1 MLPALLLLA
10 ALQQTPPA
18 EAPVCPATPVSLTAP
33 WSGWTTAAPLAAASK
48 AADLGAAT
56 LTLGHRADISLM
68 PASGVTFGIPLAR
81 PIATDSTGGLVAIT
95 IATPGTY
102 RLALGSALWA
112 DMIGPDGKPVSSIAH
127 GHGPDCSGI
136 HKYVDFP
143 LQPGRYVLQ
152 LSGGKVPAVGAM
164 LTPLP

>member
-18 EAPVCPATPVSLTAP
+18 APVCPATPAP
-33 WSGWTTAAPLAAASK
+33 LAAEWSGWTTATPLTAAGK
-48 AADLGAAT
+48 PADLDAAM
-56 LTLGHRADISLM
+56 LTPGHRAEVTLL
-68 PASGVTFGIPLAR
+68 PAAGVSFPTALSR
-81 PIATDSTGGLVAIT
+81 PVAAGSTGGLIGIT
-95 IATPGTY
+95 IATPGKY
-102 RLALGSALWA
+102 RLSLGGAMWA
-112 DMIGPDGKPVSSIAH
+112 DMIGPDGKSVSSTAH

-152 LSGGKVPAVGAM
+152 LSEGKGATVGAM
-164 LTPLP
+164 LTTAP

>member
-10 ALQQTPPA
+10 ALQQAPTA
-18 EAPVCPATPVSLTAP
+18 APVCPAALPALAAPWTGWATATPLTAA
-33 WSGWTTAAPLAAASK
+33 GK
-48 AADLGAAT
+48 AADLASAA
-56 LTLGHRADISLM
+56 LMPGHRADVTLV
-68 PASGVTFGIPLAR
+68 PAAGVAFPSALSR
-81 PIATDSTGGLVAIT
+81 PVAAGSTGGLIAIT
-95 IATPGTY
+95 IATAGKY
-102 RLALGSALWA
+102 RLSLGGAIWA
-112 DMIGPDGKPVSSIAH
+112 DVIGPDGKSLAPAGH

-152 LSGGKVPAVGAM
+152 LSEGKVPAVGVM

>member
-18 EAPVCPATPVSLTAP
+18 APVCPATPAP
-33 WSGWTTAAPLAAASK
+33 MAAEWAGWTTATPLAAAGK
-48 AADLGAAT
+48 PADLATAT
-56 LTLGHRADISLM
+56 LTPGHRADVMLL
-68 PASGVTFGIPLAR
+68 PVSGVTFATPLAR
-81 PIATDSTGGLVAIT
+81 PAPAGSTGGMLALTVAT
-95 IATPGTY
+95 AGKY
-102 RLALGSALWA
+102 RLSLGGAMWA
-112 DMIGPDGKPVSSIAH
+112 DMIGPDGKSVASAGH

-152 LSGGKVPAVGAM
+152 LSEGKGATVGAM
-164 LTPLP
+164 LTPAP

>member
-18 EAPVCPATPVSLTAP
+18 APVCPATPAP
-33 WSGWTTAAPLAAASK
+33 LAGEWSGWTTATPLTAAGK
-48 AADLGAAT
+48 PTDLATAT
-56 LTLGHRADISLM
+56 LTPGHRADVTLL
-68 PASGVTFGIPLAR
+68 PASGVTFATPLAR
-81 PIATDSTGGLVAIT
+81 PAPAGSTGGMLTLTVTTA
-95 IATPGTY
+95 GKY
-102 RLALGSALWA
+102 RLSFGGAIWA
-112 DMIGPDGKPVSSIAH
+112 DMIGPDGKALAPAAH

-152 LSGGKVPAVGAM
+152 LSEGKGTTVGAM
-164 LTPLP
+164 LTLAP